1 MIDYMLWPTLN
12 LEFMLLFQD
21 DTLALGDQVDSL
33 DLLMTRLAEYS
44 HPPHLL
50 SVLSNEISGHR
61 KQGV

>member
-1 MIDYMLWPTLN
+1 
-12 LEFMLLFQD
+12 MLLLQD

-33 DLLMTRLAEYS
+33 DLLMTRLAEHS